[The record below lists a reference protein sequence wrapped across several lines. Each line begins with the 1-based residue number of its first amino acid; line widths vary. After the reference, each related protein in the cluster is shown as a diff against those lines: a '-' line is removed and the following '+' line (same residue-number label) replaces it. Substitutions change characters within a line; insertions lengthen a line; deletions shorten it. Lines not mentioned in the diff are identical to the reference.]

1 MWVQGAA
8 RVTVAMWF
16 RARVASRLVMM
27 ALLAVTLAHA
37 QEASPQSPL
46 EQPCAGQDCGR
57 DAAPT
62 TSVSISTLPDAP
74 QPQPKTSHFFP
85 GSANLLKNGLGSAIL
100 AQPPCVVEQMPCRLT
115 SRQKLQLFVKRSY
128 SPYTFTSAAFDSMN
142 SQWMD
147 EKYASGMEGFARR
160 AAANLADGE
169 TRSLFQTYIYSSLF
183 HQDPRYH
190 RLGTGNVL
198 QRAAYAA
205 SRVFVGRT
213 DAGGNAF
220 NSPGLLGAL
229 TTSAMSNLYYP
240 ERDTGVGRTF
250 NRALGGL
257 GSDAGTYVLREFWP
271 DIKSFF
277 RRHESTAVKKM
288 DDRMSAMLQ

>member
-1 MWVQGAA
+1 VWVEGAA
-8 RVTVAMWF
+8 RVKVAMWF
-16 RARVASRLVMM
+16 RASVASRLVVM
-27 ALLAVTLAHA
+27 ALLSVTLAHA
-37 QEASPQSPL
+37 QGSTPQLPL
-46 EQPCAGQDCGR
+46 EQPCAGQDCVP
-57 DAAPT
+57 DAASTT
-62 TSVSISTLPDAP
+62 TSLSLLTLPDAP
-74 QPQPKTSHFFP
+74 QPQPKTFFP
-85 GSANLLKNGLGSAIL
+85 RSAILLKNGVGSAITS
-100 AQPPCVVEQMPCRLT
+100 QPPCVVEQMPCRLT
-115 SRQKLQLFVKRSY
+115 SHQKLQLFVKRSY

-142 SQWMD
+142 SQWMN

-220 NSPGLLGAL
+220 NSPGILGAL
-229 TTSAMSNLYYP
+229 TTSAISNLYYP

-277 RRHESTAVKKM
+277 RRHESTAVRKM